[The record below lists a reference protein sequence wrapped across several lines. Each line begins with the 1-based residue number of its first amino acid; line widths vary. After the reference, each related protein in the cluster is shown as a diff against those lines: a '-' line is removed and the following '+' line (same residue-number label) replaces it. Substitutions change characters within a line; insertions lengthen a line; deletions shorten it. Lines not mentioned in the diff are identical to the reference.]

1 MHHTGTHACNPN
13 VKEVRVGDPVIGLNL
28 PLLPAPGAAF
38 MVDLGD
44 AQQWRL
50 LAASGH
56 LDGGRRGGKVM
67 IGEGVP
73 AANARLH
80 IKTRAF

>member
-1 MHHTGTHACNPN
+1 LHHTGTQACDPN
-13 VKEVRVGDPVIGLNL
+13 VEEIGVRYPVIGLHL

-38 MVDLGD
+38 MVHLPG

-56 LDGGRRGGKVM
+56 LDGGRREAEVT
-67 IGEGVP
+67 GECVP
-73 AANARLH
+73 ANARPPESAS
-80 IKTRAF
+80 R